1 MNVQGALPSYAYL
14 PSSMTKPSSY
24 MKSMLS
30 ASDYAVWIAG
40 VTIQVIGMI
49 VLTFHGPKDGD
60 TASDTT
66 FLYAGWGVFV
76 VGTIVILVKIFRLR
90 K

>member
-1 MNVQGALPSYAYL
+1 MNVQPSVPSYLPSYT
-14 PSSMTKPSSY
+14 MV
-24 MKSMLS
+24 KSTIKTML
-30 ASDYAVWIAG
+30 AGSDYAVWILG
-40 VTIQVIGMI
+40 VVIQLIGMV

-76 VGTIVILVKIFRLR
+76 VGTIIILVKIFRLR

>member
-1 MNVQGALPSYAYL
+1 
-14 PSSMTKPSSY
+14 
-24 MKSMLS
+24 
-30 ASDYAVWIAG
+30 
-40 VTIQVIGMI
+40 MI

-66 FLYAGWGVFV
+66 FLYVGWGVFV
-76 VGTIVILVKIFRLR
+76 VGTIIVLVKIFRLR

>member
-1 MNVQGALPSYAYL
+1 MNT
-14 PSSMTKPSSY
+14 PSSLYIPSQYSLPAKPS

-40 VTIQVIGMI
+40 VTIQLVGMI

-60 TASDTT
+60 TPSDTT
-66 FLYAGWGVFV
+66 FLYAGWGIFV

>member
-1 MNVQGALPSYAYL
+1 
-14 PSSMTKPSSY
+14 

-40 VTIQVIGMI
+40 VTIQLIGMI
-49 VLTFHGPKDGD
+49 LLTFHGPKDGD

-66 FLYAGWGVFV
+66 FLYAGWGIFV

>member
-1 MNVQGALPSYAYL
+1 MPMLPTASYGIGK
-14 PSSMTKPSSY
+14 SSPY

-30 ASDYAVWIAG
+30 PSDYAVWIAG
-40 VTIQVIGMI
+40 VTIQLIGMI

-66 FLYAGWGVFV
+66 FLYVGWGVFV
-76 VGTIVILVKIFRLR
+76 VGTIIVLVKIFRLR